1 MRVNFKF
8 RNCKITKLQNSQ
20 RGYILITLMLAVA
33 LAAIALLAVLPR
45 IEQQIQRDREEEMR
59 HRGTAYMRAIQHF
72 YKKFGRY
79 PTRVEEL
86 ENTNQIRFLRKRYK
100 DPITGKDFKLLHQ
113 QDISLNNGPLLGGP
127 GGLGGL
133 AGGGPLSGSPLSG
146 PGGLGGALGQA
157 LQQGGALGGAQR
169 NVSPQPQSEDEEGDG
184 QNAGK
189 TPPASTGGASASGDS
204 PSDSSASD
212 ASSSSSKSG
221 SASSSGFNGPVF
233 GGGPIVGVASTSKG
247 VSIREFNKKN
257 HYNDWLFIYD
267 PSFDRGGLLVGPWQP
282 ASNGGLG
289 SSGLGTPVQNMQPGM
304 NPSGNSPF
312 GGPPQGLQQPPQN
325 QPQPPGENEN

>member
-8 RNCKITKLQNSQ
+8 RNYKIAQLQDPQ
-20 RGYILITLMLAVA
+20 CGYILITLMLAVA

-127 GGLGGL
+127 GGPGGL
-133 AGGGPLSGSPLSG
+133 AGPGGLNG

-157 LQQGGALGGAQR
+157 LQQGGPLGGAQR
-169 NVSPQPQSEDEEGDG
+169 NLSPQPQNDDEEGDG
-184 QNAGK
+184 QNASK
-189 TPPASTGGASASGDS
+189 TPPASTGGASGSND
-204 PSDSSASD
+204 
-212 ASSSSSKSG
+212 SSSSSSVTSSESSDPNTKISSQGATIG
-221 SASSSGFNGPVF
+221 SNGPVF
-233 GGGPIVGVASTSKG
+233 GGGPIVGVASTSRG
-247 VSIREFNKKN
+247 ASIREFNKKN

-267 PSFDRGGLLVGPWQP
+267 PSSDRGGLLVGPWQTGTT
-282 ASNGGLG
+282 GGLG
-289 SSGLGTPVQNMQPGM
+289 SSGLGTPVQNMQPGN
-304 NPSGNSPF
+304 NPTGNSPF
-312 GGPPQGLQQPPQN
+312 GGPPQGLQQPLQN

>member
-45 IEQQIQRDREEEMR
+45 VQQQIQRDREEEMR

-72 YKKFGRY
+72 YKKFNRY

-113 QDISLNNGPLLGGP
+113 QDISMNNGPMLGGP
-127 GGLGGL
+127 GGLGAL
-133 AGGGPLSGSPLSG
+133 AGAPNG
-146 PGGLGGALGQA
+146 PGALGGALGQA
-157 LQQGGALGGAQR
+157 LQQGGAMGGAQR
-169 NVSPQPQSEDEEGDG
+169 NVSPQPQKGDDEEDD
-184 QNAGK
+184 A
-189 TPPASTGGASASGDS
+189 TPPGKAPPAASGGASGSNDS
-204 PSDSSASD
+204 SSDSSSSPTASD
-212 ASSSSSKSG
+212 SSSTTSKTESG
-221 SASSSGFNGPVF
+221 SGSGFNGPVF

-247 VSIREFNKKN
+247 ISIREFNKKN

-267 PSFDRGGLLVGPWQP
+267 PSSDRGGLLVGPWQQ
-282 ASNGGLG
+282 ATTGGLG
-289 SSGLGTPVQNMQPGM
+289 SSGLGTPVQNMQPGT
-304 NPSGNSPF
+304 NPTGNSPF
-312 GGPPQGLQQPPQN
+312 GGPSQNLQQNPQN
-325 QPQPPGENEN
+325 QPQGPGDNEN